1 MIIRC
6 RRGLEYGRYDVYAK
20 RGYVRLLRRQQTRKT
35 GIVTTRSDDRAR
47 IYTAPPEQQLQTAA
61 VVGLEQPAVALAT
74 QFVKSGFTVLG
85 IDSDHERVRASE
97 QSPVLRAAVA
107 RRRFAASTDFS
118 MIRRANL
125 VVVCVDARVDSDAA
139 VAALV
144 DASVRVAPHINRG
157 TVIVIEAVSPTH
169 PVCRALAS
177 LFEHE
182 SGLRHGT
189 DFSLLFVPPV
199 GETTDAAARAAAI
212 SLMYELGADTA
223 ADVPEADAISHQRYA
238 VRRGRRDKRFAD
250 LLVDVSAVIDV
261 IVIAAMLIMAFFVRF
276 RTGVST
282 WGVHADLG
290 LGAYVG
296 YIVYGVLSL
305 FLLMAHE
312 GVYDSRS
319 LLHSRDITARM
330 LRAGALWVV
339 AYLSLALLFQFRP
352 PISRIYVAFGV
363 TMVVAGLTVW
373 RTLFRRIT
381 RAPGIIERLQQ
392 RAIFVG
398 WNHEARRLAETFAM
412 DPASWFAVVGCV
424 LPGGPKGEEI
434 DNNIAPCLGTLD
446 DLRPLLHSHAIDTV
460 ILADGGSPHLK
471 RSAVHIATLCE
482 QELVDFK
489 ILPSYFRI
497 FLSGLHLETVRGT
510 PVFGVTRLPL
520 DRFFNRVFKRV
531 FDIVGATIGLL
542 VSAPIIAV
550 MGALVYLESP
560 GPIIYR
566 QRRLGFDGSVF
577 EMLKIR
583 SMRLDAE
590 SNGEVG
596 WTRKGDP
603 RRLRVGAFM
612 RQWNIDELP
621 QFWNVLRGDMSLVG
635 PRPER
640 PELVTT
646 FRFEIPHYQ
655 ARHNIKPGITGW
667 AQISGCRGDTDLVER
682 INCDLYYL
690 ENWSLLL
697 DLQILARTPFA
708 LTNAY

>member
-1 MIIRC
+1 MTFIAEQ
-6 RRGLEYGRYDVYAK
+6 GHM
-20 RGYVRLLRRQQTRKT
+20 RLLGRQQNGAT

-47 IYTAPPEQQLQTAA
+47 IYTAPPEPQLQTAA

-97 QSPVLRAAVA
+97 QSPVLRAALA

-125 VVVCVDARVDSDAA
+125 VVVCVDARIDSDAA

-144 DASVRVAPHINRG
+144 GASARVAPHIDRG
-157 TVIVIEAVSPTH
+157 TVVVIEAVSPTH

-182 SGLRHGT
+182 SGLKHGT
-189 DFSLLFVPPV
+189 DFSLLFAPPV

-212 SLMYELGADTA
+212 GLMYELGADTA
-223 ADVPEADAISHQRYA
+223 ADVPEAPNAISHKRYA

-250 LLVDVSAVIDV
+250 LLVNVSAVVDIIV
-261 IVIAAMLIMAFFVRF
+261 IVAMLIAAFFVRF
-276 RTGVST
+276 RTGISM

-312 GVYDSRS
+312 GVYDSRN
-319 LLHSRDITARM
+319 LLHSRGITARM

-352 PISRIYVAFGV
+352 PISRIYVALAV
-363 TMVVAGLTVW
+363 SMTVAGLALW
-373 RTLFRRIT
+373 RILFRRILG
-381 RAPGIIERLQQ
+381 APGMVERLQK
-392 RAIFVG
+392 RVIFAG
-398 WNHEARRLAETFAM
+398 WNHEARRLAETFAA
-412 DPASWFAVVGCV
+412 DPASGFAVVGCV

-434 DNNIAPCLGTLD
+434 DSNVAPCLGTLE
-446 DLRPLLHSHAIDTV
+446 DLRWLLDSHAIDTV

-497 FLSGLHLETVRGT
+497 FLSGLHLETMRGT
-510 PVFGVTRLPL
+510 PVLGVTRLPL
-520 DRFFNRVFKRV
+520 DGFVNRVFKRV
-531 FDIVGATIGLL
+531 FDIAGATIGLL
-542 VSAPIIAV
+542 ISAPIIAV

-560 GPIIYR
+560 GPIMYR
-566 QRRLGFDGSVF
+566 QRRFGLDGSVF

-590 SNGEVG
+590 SKGEVG
-596 WTRKGDP
+596 WTREDDP

-612 RQWNIDELP
+612 RRWNIDELP
-621 QFWNVLRGDMSLVG
+621 QFWNVLRGDMSVVG

-640 PELVTT
+640 PELVTA

-667 AQISGCRGDTDLVER
+667 AQINGCRGDTDLVER
-682 INCDLYYL
+682 INCDLFYL
-690 ENWSLLL
+690 ENWSPLL
-697 DLQILARTPFA
+697 DLQILVWTPFA
-708 LTNAY
+708 RKNAY